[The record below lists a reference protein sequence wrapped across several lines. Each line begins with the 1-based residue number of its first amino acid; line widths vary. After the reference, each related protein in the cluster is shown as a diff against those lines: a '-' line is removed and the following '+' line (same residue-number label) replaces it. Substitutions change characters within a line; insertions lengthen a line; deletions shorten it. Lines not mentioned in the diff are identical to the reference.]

1 MKICFFGTYDKD
13 YTSNKM
19 ILKGF
24 RENGL
29 DVVEINSSISVTKLT
44 TSQEMSAIQLL
55 LRVVRKYK
63 IITEIIKNFKKFIK
77 TDVIYVGYP
86 GHVDVFFAY
95 PIAKIFRKKLVFN
108 PLLIIYNGFADEQG
122 ILKRKSR
129 LGTTIKFVESLCYKL
144 CDLVFAD
151 TPFQYEHLKKGF
163 NIPDKKLRV
172 LPIGAD
178 DTGYKYTP
186 YTNTKEK
193 KVHVVYYGLYSPV
206 HGVEHIVEAANI
218 LRNDKNVTFSFVGQG
233 NTFDENFKR
242 VKALKLTN
250 IKFYHDVPQSEHL
263 PVMQSSD
270 IFLGFLQKHPSVDRI
285 IPNKVYQGLALG
297 RVVLTADAPVTRS
310 VFHHKKDMYLV
321 KPSDPKVLAKAIL
334 ELKNNPL
341 LRKSI
346 AANGYKLYQ
355 EKFTP
360 KAVGKVLIKYI
371 QEIS

>member
-1 MKICFFGTYDKD
+1 MKICFFGTYDKN

-24 RENGL
+24 CENGIE
-29 DVVEINSSISVTKLT
+29 VVEINSSIAVTNLT
-44 TSQEMSAIQLL
+44 TSQEMSAIQLI
-55 LRVVRKYK
+55 LRVLRKYK
-63 IITEIIKNFKKFIK
+63 IVVEIVRNFKKFMK

-95 PIAKIFRKKLVFN
+95 PISKLFRKKLVFN

-122 ILKRKSR
+122 ILRRNSALGVAIKS
-129 LGTTIKFVESLCYKL
+129 VESLCYRL
-144 CDLVFAD
+144 CDMVFAD
-151 TPFQYEHLKKGF
+151 TPFQYEHLKNDFG
-163 NIPDKKLRV
+163 ISAKKLRV

-186 YTNTKEK
+186 YTNTKAK

-218 LRNDKNVTFSFVGQG
+218 LRNDKSISFSFVGQG
-233 NTFDENFKR
+233 NTYEENYKR
-242 VKALKLTN
+242 IKALKLNN

-297 RVVLTADAPVTRS
+297 RVVLTAEAPVTKS
-310 VFHHKKDMYLV
+310 MFKHKKDMYLV
-321 KPSDPKVLAKAIL
+321 RPADPQALADAIL
-334 ELKNNPL
+334 ELKNNPT
-341 LRKSI
+341 LRTSI
-346 AANGYKLYQ
+346 AKNGHKLYR

-360 KAVGKVLIKYI
+360 KAVGGLLVAFIK
-371 QEIS
+371 EIL